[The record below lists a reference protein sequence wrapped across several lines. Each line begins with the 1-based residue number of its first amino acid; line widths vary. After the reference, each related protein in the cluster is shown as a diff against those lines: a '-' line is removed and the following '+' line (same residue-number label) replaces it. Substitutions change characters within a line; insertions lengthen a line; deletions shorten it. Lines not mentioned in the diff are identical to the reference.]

1 MEKESSAW
9 KEEHQ
14 ERMTQKLSGKNVFQE
29 RRRDHSCQMF
39 LKGEVRWGLTIGLST
54 LELLT
59 P

>member
-9 KEEHQ
+9 EEEHQ
-14 ERMTQKLSGKNVFQE
+14 ERMIQKLSGKKKVFHE

-39 LKGEVRWGLTIGLST
+39 LKGEVRWGLTST

-59 P
+59 PR